1 MSIIYR
7 VRERDN
13 VRRVRVHT
21 VGSQLPGGVGS
32 VGGEIYGQKK
42 RRRENTHA
50 SAVAATTTTI
60 PSIVGRSR
68 RRVRVKLA
76 PAGRLAAP
84 DPRNSAA
91 AAAVAA
97 AVRPGRRV

>member
-42 RRRENTHA
+42 TTAREHTRERRGRDDDDDTIDRRALASPSSRETGA
-50 SAVAATTTTI
+50 
-60 PSIVGRSR
+60 GR
-68 RRVRVKLA
+68 
-76 PAGRLAAP
+76 PAGCAGP
-84 DPRNSAA
+84 S
-91 AAAVAA
+91 
-97 AVRPGRRV
+97 